1 MKYLLMLTG
10 DGDVPAWSTLTPEEQ
25 AVLMARFEEFGAAC
39 AATPGV
45 EILSGEALQPGDT
58 ATTIRRGSGSRV
70 VTEGPYADIYE
81 GLGGFYLMEVPDLDT
96 LLTLSD
102 VLPPYDMELR
112 PIDTLE

>member
-10 DGDVPAWSTLTPEEQ
+10 DGAVPQWSTLTPDEQ
-25 AVLMARFEEFGAAC
+25 AVLRVRFEEFGAAC
-39 AATPGV
+39 AAAPGV
-45 EILSGEALQPGDT
+45 EILSGEALLPGST
-58 ATTIRRGSGSRV
+58 ATTIRRGGGNRV

-102 VLPPYDMELR
+102 ILPPYDMELR
-112 PIDTLE
+112 PIDAME